1 MHCSNLLPPP
11 TLQIYMTGTSAGG
24 MMVEHLLCSSALI
37 PNTIAA
43 AVDIIGGAGTP
54 LRDSCNPAVKVPLRI
69 LHGEEDPVLHFNES
83 TEVDGSP
90 FMSTSERGG
99 LSCESVRV
107 CTLWKA
113 LYACGAAADLQ
124 ASDDNTTTCLALC
137 PPASASAPDLEL
149 CMMRGIGH
157 SLDHPWRGYPF
168 YVAW

>member
-107 CTLWKA
+107 CTLCRRGSPK
-113 LYACGAAADLQ
+113 LLPN
-124 ASDDNTTTCLALC
+124 SSS
-137 PPASASAPDLEL
+137 PPSHPS
-149 CMMRGIGH
+149 RGHGCDVEGP
-157 SLDHPWRGYPF
+157 LWLRRRRRPAGL
-168 YVAW
+168 